1 MEYNTLLEV
10 VPPMIAGLIVL
21 VAAGMLGLFRSIA
34 LSKTAYT
41 ETVESLIRQIDVLK
55 QENESL
61 RGYRKNLTETMRAT
75 DKHY

>member
-34 LSKTAYT
+34 LSKTAYK

-61 RGYRKNLTETMRAT
+61 RAAAKFN
-75 DKHY
+75 DKPLR